1 MCVAKYFFEALSIH
15 LRIFSFFVCSILNKT
30 YEYTNSFLVRGSS
43 SPNKKVLFSSKA
55 EWKTTGDNLEVAVSS
70 ANTDKWTGI
79 GFSSDRLMVRVGV
92 NRYMYSVHCTT
103 HVLIWL
109 LTLHIKE
116 GWIQK
121 QR

>member
-15 LRIFSFFVCSILNKT
+15 LRIFSFFGCSILDKN

-92 NRYMYSVHCTT
+92 NTVLCTLYNSCT
-103 HVLIWL
+103 HLVVDF
-109 LTLHIKE
+109 TH
-116 GWIQK
+116 
-121 QR
+121 